1 MLKSKLNLSTKRIA
15 DKMNLAD
22 ELQSGNG
29 GSSNDQNVI
38 CPICQANLSIFKS
51 QMARQYHI
59 ESCME
64 NSQEQSQM
72 SMVQSNDEAVQQR
85 CIVCNID
92 LTGFSV
98 VDQER
103 HVNACLDS
111 EHSSYNSIVESC
123 ETETQIQQTDLI
135 SKVTSLGQCP
145 VCALVFNLSG
155 VKQSAVSSKIQKHLK
170 DCVNRSKLSM
180 AEVKKLVEDDTKR
193 LSDIGH
199 AAKQASLSQMAQNT
213 STRAETT
220 QQKHKPVPQKT
231 VDLVL
236 PVDANSALDEVD
248 EDFDNMES
256 VYKVFVN
263 KSTSNSRIDDNDDA
277 LKMVLEQTR
286 PTRRK
291 SSHSKGQV
299 KDQAATFDIM
309 AIDDA
314 NSFIMDNVGSAQQ
327 PNLKNTDSSSQHSA
341 RAKQDETLFEVSRQI
356 DPLQAFHSKSIEGC
370 QASSQNVVLQYK
382 AELDS
387 FTFINDTVKE
397 QISRRTVAAIREIHH
412 LAESHMLAIKELI
425 GNTSKVDI
433 QQCQNGSMPNV
444 NQGMTSQ
451 APQQSTSSSSS
462 SQSASDHVCDLK
474 QTIGNALR
482 DHVKLFIKS
491 QNDLYEKILTYQQLE
506 LNELHQKLA
515 DGSIKCSKKA
525 LQQALDTEGIHYHD
539 SSLKPR
545 HN

>member
-15 DKMNLAD
+15 DKMNLGD
-22 ELQSGNG
+22 ELQSGSG
-29 GSSNDQNVI
+29 GSSRDQSVV

-64 NSQEQSQM
+64 NNQEQSQI
-72 SMVQSNDEAVQQR
+72 SVVQSNDEAVQQR

-111 EHSSYNSIVESC
+111 EHSSHNSIVESC

-135 SKVTSLGQCP
+135 SKVASLGQCP
-145 VCALVFNLSG
+145 VCALVFNHNG

-199 AAKQASLSQMAQNT
+199 TTKQASVSQRSQNT

-220 QQKHKPVPQKT
+220 QQKHKPMPQMT

-286 PTRRK
+286 PNRRK
-291 SSHSKGQV
+291 SSHGKGQV
-299 KDQAATFDIM
+299 KDQTATFDIM

-327 PNLKNTDSSSQHSA
+327 PNLKNTGSSSQHSA
-341 RAKQDETLFEVSRQI
+341 QAQQDETLFEVQRQT

-370 QASSQNVVLQYK
+370 QASSQNAVLQYK
-382 AELDS
+382 AELDN

-433 QQCQNGSMPNV
+433 QQCQNGSTPNTH
-444 NQGMTSQ
+444 QGMTSQ
-451 APQQSTSSSSS
+451 APQQSTSSQSQTQ
-462 SQSASDHVCDLK
+462 SQSQLAAASDHVRDLK

-506 LNELHQKLA
+506 LNELHQKLT

-525 LQQALDTEGIHYHD
+525 LQQALDTEVCI
-539 SSLKPR
+539 
-545 HN
+545 